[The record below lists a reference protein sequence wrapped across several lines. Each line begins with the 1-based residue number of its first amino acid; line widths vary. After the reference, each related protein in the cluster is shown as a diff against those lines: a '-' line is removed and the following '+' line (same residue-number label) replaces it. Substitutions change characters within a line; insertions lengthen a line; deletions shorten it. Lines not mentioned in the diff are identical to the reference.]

1 MTAMVPSILP
11 PLLLIGPLA
20 VALFLLLLPRFQ
32 ESLPDALASEHTGL
46 RLVERIHV
54 GVIAYVFV
62 LSLAALAQVLSG
74 GALSSF
80 GDWLFIDSL
89 GAIFMM
95 LIGIVGLLTGLYSIG
110 YIRHDLEAGLIDAG
124 RARIYYG
131 FFSLFLFTMLL
142 AVTANNIIMMWAAIE
157 ATTLGSAFL
166 VGLYGQKSSLEAAWK
181 YVIICTVGVAFGLY
195 GTVLVFSNA
204 ADVLADPHQ
213 AVLWTAL
220 VGHAGE
226 LDPMLIK
233 LAFVF
238 ALIGFG
244 TKAGLFPMHA
254 WLPDAHSE
262 APSPVSGLLSG
273 VLLKCALL
281 IVIRFYVITAGT
293 VGPGFPQMLLLALGV
308 LSVGV
313 SSLLFFVQQDLKR
326 KLAYSSIENVGLIAV
341 ALGVGGPLGIA
352 AALLHAINH
361 SLTKALFFCSAGNVL
376 MKYGTRD
383 LGAVKGVLRVAPAT
397 GLLMMGCA
405 LALAGFP
412 PFNIF
417 VSEFMVFMA
426 GLNEGYVWIMLLCAL
441 FLCITIAGLVKII
454 ADSVLGKCPETMA
467 KGDVGWRALAPLAV
481 LFVLV
486 LIMGVAVPTPVAKLV
501 QQATAV
507 VMNGDTRPVVA
518 APWQSL
524 DTAGT
529 PAAGRAAVAG
539 NLSQTETSP

>member
-1 MTAMVPSILP
+1 MVPSIIP

-20 VALFLLLLPRFQ
+20 VALFLLTLPWFR
-32 ESLPDALASEHTGL
+32 ESLPDAMASDHTSV
-46 RLVERIHV
+46 RLLERIHL
-54 GVIAYVFV
+54 GSIAYVFI
-62 LSLAALAQVLSG
+62 LSMVALAEVIAGSSLT
-74 GALSSF
+74 SF
-80 GDWLFIDSL
+80 GDWLFIDPL

-95 LIGIVGLLTGLYSIG
+95 LIGVVGLLTGVYSIG
-110 YIRHDLEAGLIDAG
+110 YIRHDVEAGLLDAG
-124 RARIYYG
+124 KVRVYYG

-220 VGHAGE
+220 VGHAAE
-226 LDPMLIK
+226 LDPMLVK

-244 TKAGLFPMHA
+244 TKAGIFPMHA

-281 IVIRFYVITAGT
+281 IVIRFYVITVGT
-293 VGPGFPQMLLLALGV
+293 VGIAFPQMLLLTLGV

-326 KLAYSSIENVGLIAV
+326 KLAYSSIENVGLIVV
-341 ALGVGGPLGIA
+341 ALGIGGPLGIA
-352 AALLHAINH
+352 AALLHSINH
-361 SLTKALFFCSAGNVL
+361 SFTKALFFCSSGNVL

-383 LGAVKGVLRVAPAT
+383 LRSVKGILRVAPVT

-426 GLNEGYVWIMLLCAL
+426 GLNEGYVWVMLLCAL
-441 FLCITIAGLVKII
+441 FLCVTIAGLVKMV
-454 ADSVLGKCPETMA
+454 ADSVLGKSPETMA

-486 LIMGVAVPTPVAKLV
+486 LTMGFAVPTPVSNLI

-507 VMNGDTRPVVA
+507 VLNGDSRPVVA
-518 APWQSL
+518 APWQSIPTVGKA
-524 DTAGT
+524 DTAS
-529 PAAGRAAVAG
+529 AALVGG
-539 NLSQTETSP
+539 LPQTEISK

>member
-1 MTAMVPSILP
+1 MLTLP
-11 PLLLIGPLA
+11 W
-20 VALFLLLLPRFQ
+20 FR
-32 ESLPDALASEHTGL
+32 ESLPDAMASDHTSV
-46 RLVERIHV
+46 RLLERIHL
-54 GVIAYVFV
+54 GSIAYVFI
-62 LSLAALAQVLSG
+62 LSMVALAEVIAGSSLT
-74 GALSSF
+74 SF
-80 GDWLFIDSL
+80 GDWLFIDPL

-95 LIGIVGLLTGLYSIG
+95 LIGVVGLLTGVYSIG
-110 YIRHDLEAGLIDAG
+110 YIRHDVEAGLLDAG
-124 RARIYYG
+124 KVRVYYG

-220 VGHAGE
+220 VGHAAE
-226 LDPMLIK
+226 LDPMLVK

-244 TKAGLFPMHA
+244 TKAGIFPMHA

-281 IVIRFYVITAGT
+281 IVIRFYVITVGT
-293 VGPGFPQMLLLALGV
+293 VGIAFPQMLLLTLGV

-326 KLAYSSIENVGLIAV
+326 KLAYSSIENVGLIVV
-341 ALGVGGPLGIA
+341 ALGIGGPLGIA
-352 AALLHAINH
+352 AALLHSINH
-361 SLTKALFFCSAGNVL
+361 SFTKALFFCSSGNVL

-383 LGAVKGVLRVAPAT
+383 LRSVKGILRVAPVT

-426 GLNEGYVWIMLLCAL
+426 GLNEGYVWVMLLCAL
-441 FLCITIAGLVKII
+441 FLCVTIAGLVKMV
-454 ADSVLGKCPETMA
+454 ADSVLGKSPETMA

-486 LIMGVAVPTPVAKLV
+486 LTMGFAVPTPVSNLI

-507 VMNGDTRPVVA
+507 VLNGDSRPVVA
-518 APWQSL
+518 APWQSIPTVGKA
-524 DTAGT
+524 DTAS
-529 PAAGRAAVAG
+529 AALVGG
-539 NLSQTETSP
+539 LPQTEISK

>member
-1 MTAMVPSILP
+1 MVPSILP

-20 VALFLLLLPRFQ
+20 VALFLLTLPWFRD
-32 ESLPDALASEHTGL
+32 SLPEAFATDTGSVTL
-46 RLVERIHV
+46 LERIHL
-54 GVIAYVFV
+54 GSIGYVFL
-62 LSLAALAQVLSG
+62 LSIAALIQVLSN
-74 GALSSF
+74 GAISAF
-80 GDWLFIDSL
+80 GDWLFVDAL
-89 GAIFMM
+89 GAVFMM
-95 LIGIVGLLTGLYSIG
+95 LVGVVGLMTGLYSIA
-110 YIRHDLEAGLIDAG
+110 YIRHDLESGAIDAG
-124 RARIYYG
+124 KVRIYYG
-131 FFSLFLFTMLL
+131 FFSLFQFTMLL

-220 VGHAGE
+220 VGHAAE
-226 LDPMLIK
+226 LDPMLVK

-244 TKAGLFPMHA
+244 TKAGIFPMHA

-281 IVIRFYVITAGT
+281 IVIRFYVITVGT
-293 VGPGFPQMLLLALGV
+293 VGTGFPQMLLLTLGL

-326 KLAYSSIENVGLIAV
+326 KLAYSSIENVGLIVV

-361 SLTKALFFCSAGNVL
+361 SVTKALFFCSAGNVL

-383 LGAVKGVLRVAPAT
+383 LRAVKGVLRVAPAT

-426 GLNEGYVWIMLLCAL
+426 GLNEGYGWIMALCAL
-441 FLCITIAGLVKII
+441 FLCITIAGLVKIV
-454 ADSVLGKCPETMA
+454 ADSVLGKSPETMA
-467 KGDVGWRALAPLAV
+467 KGDLGWKALAPLGV
-481 LFVLV
+481 LAVLV
-486 LIMGVAVPTPVAKLV
+486 LTLGFAVPQPLSNLV
-501 QQATAV
+501 QQATTV
-507 VMNGDTRPVVA
+507 VMNGDSRPVVA
-518 APWQSL
+518 APWQKYDGQTY
-524 DTAGT
+524 DTVRAGGQLVT
-529 PAAGRAAVAG
+529 GS
-539 NLSQTETSP
+539 LSQTEISK

>member
-1 MTAMVPSILP
+1 MVPSILP
-11 PLLLIGPLA
+11 PLLLLGPLA
-20 VALFLLLLPRFQ
+20 VAVFLLALPFFRD
-32 ESLPDALASEHTGL
+32 SLPEAMASDRTSV
-46 RLVERIHV
+46 RLLERIHL
-54 GVIAYVFV
+54 GSISYVFL
-62 LSLAALAQVLSG
+62 LSLAALAEVISG
-74 GALSSF
+74 SALASF

-95 LIGIVGLLTGLYSIG
+95 LIGVVGLLTGLYSIG

-124 RARIYYG
+124 KVRIYYG

-226 LDPMLIK
+226 LDPMLVK

-244 TKAGLFPMHA
+244 TKAGIFPMHA

-281 IVIRFYVITAGT
+281 IVIRFYVITVGT
-293 VGPGFPQMLLLALGV
+293 VGVDFPQMLLLTLGV

-326 KLAYSSIENVGLIAV
+326 KLAYSSIENVGLIVV

-352 AALLHAINH
+352 AALLHSINH
-361 SLTKALFFCSAGNVL
+361 SFTKALFFCSSGNVL

-383 LGAVKGVLRVAPAT
+383 LRAVKGVLRVAPAT

-426 GLNEGYVWIMLLCAL
+426 GLNEGYFWLMMLCAL
-441 FLCITIAGLVKII
+441 FLCITIAGLVKIV
-454 ADSVLGKCPETMA
+454 ADSVLGKSPETME

-486 LIMGVAVPTPVAKLV
+486 LTMGFAVPQPVANLV

-518 APWQSL
+518 APWQKY
-524 DTAGT
+524 DTVRAGTAG
-529 PAAGRAAVAG
+529 AVVAGR
-539 NLSQTETSP
+539 LSQTEISK